1 MAQATFF
8 IAEALDDRF
17 LGLIGVMETSTL
29 IGPVA
34 YIPSMYVTPGERGA
48 GTIFKR
54 LVERAEEWAREEGL
68 SMMVAATRYRKTTK
82 IAKGL
87 GWTPLGIDFMK
98 EV

>member
-1 MAQATFF
+1 MATATYF

-17 LGLIGVMETSTL
+17 LGLIGVLETTTL
-29 IGPVA
+29 VGPVA
-34 YIPSMYVTPGERGA
+34 YIATMYVTPGERGS

-54 LVERAEEWAREEGL
+54 LVDRAEEWAKDEGL
-68 SMMVAATRYRKTTK
+68 SMMLAATRYRKSTR

-87 GWTPLGIDFMK
+87 GWTPLGSDFMK